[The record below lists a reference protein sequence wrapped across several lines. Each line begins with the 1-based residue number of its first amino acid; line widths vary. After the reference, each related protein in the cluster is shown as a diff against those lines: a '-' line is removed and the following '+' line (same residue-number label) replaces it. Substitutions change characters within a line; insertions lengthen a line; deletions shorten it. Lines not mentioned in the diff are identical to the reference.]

1 MRQAVKMSILCY
13 FATLDNYLLA
23 MSKPV
28 LTNDLVSLVDLL
40 FAQCDG
46 QIKLAAP
53 LGLGKP
59 NHFLN
64 TIYQRVKAAP
74 NDYHLTIYT
83 ALSLKIPQAKQP
95 LEKRFLQPFVKR
107 HFGEDYPQL
116 EYVLD
121 RDNHCLPNN
130 IKIHEFYFSSG
141 SQLGNYSSQQDYI
154 SQNYTHVARDLVSAG
169 IDIVVQQV
177 AQRGKQISLSSNP
190 DVLLDLIDEMKQHN
204 KPLLVVGVINNDL
217 PFLGGEAL
225 VEQSLFDYLHDDAQS
240 IPLFGVPKERVSP
253 ADHAIGLH
261 ASTLVKDGGTLQ
273 IGIGALSD
281 AIVNALIIRQQD
293 NLIYQKAIESL
304 NHTLANDYLSSS
316 LLAEHGSL
324 LPFESG
330 LYGATE
336 MVMDGFM
343 HLRKAGILK
352 RQVFDDLKLQ
362 DLLDRKII
370 TNPLGQDSLKNL
382 LEHSLLTHKLN
393 NPSLNWLKRFG
404 LIEETATIVD
414 QQLMLSKDESIGIDL
429 TDNCNF
435 AKLQKRIAGRC
446 LKGGRYLEGAFYL
459 GSKELY
465 QWFNQLSG
473 DDWSGLWMRRVS
485 HINELLGGHETLDRK
500 QRQQARFFNT
510 CMIHTLTGAAVSDG
524 LENAQVVSGVGG
536 QYNFVAMAHSLS
548 DGRSVLMLRST
559 RLSNGE
565 VESNIR
571 WNYGHITIPRHLRD
585 IVITEYGIADLRG
598 QSDQEVISRM
608 LSISD
613 SRFQPQ
619 LLAAAKKAGKIATD
633 FELPKAWGNNNPQTI
648 NQLNQLDAFNDYPF
662 GSDFD
667 ATELQLIRALTKLK
681 SSTSSWYG
689 KFLSLGA
696 ALYKQNHTEEKIRC
710 LKRMGLSE
718 PKSLS
723 DKLMA
728 NLLSKYL

>member
-1 MRQAVKMSILCY
+1 MSILCY
-13 FATLDNYLLA
+13 IATLGNYILA

-28 LTNDLVSLVDLL
+28 LTNDLESLVDLL
-40 FAQCDG
+40 LAQCDG

-74 NDYHLTIYT
+74 SDYHLTIYT

-116 EYVLD
+116 EYVID

-141 SQLGNYSSQQDYI
+141 SQLGNDSSQQDYI
-154 SQNYTHVARDLVSAG
+154 SQNYTHVARDLVSAD

-177 AQRGKQISLSSNP
+177 AQRGDQISLSSNP

-204 KPLLVVGVINNDL
+204 KPLTVVGVINNDL
-217 PFLGGEAL
+217 PFLGGEAQ
-225 VEQSLFDYLHDDAQS
+225 VEQNLFDYLHDDAQS
-240 IPLFGVPKERVSP
+240 IPLFGVPKERVSS

-293 NLIYQKAIESL
+293 NSTYQKAIESL
-304 NHTLANDYLSSS
+304 NDTLANDYLSSL

-324 LPFESG
+324 QPFDSG

-362 DLLDRKII
+362 DLLDRKVI
-370 TNPLGQDSLKNL
+370 TNPLGQDSLENL

-393 NPSLNWLKRFG
+393 NHSLDWLKQFG
-404 LIEETATIVD
+404 LTEETTRIVD
-414 QQLMLSKDESIGIDL
+414 QQLILTKGESIGIDL
-429 TDNCNF
+429 TDSCNF
-435 AKLQKRIAGRC
+435 EKLQKRLAGRS

-459 GSKELY
+459 GSKDLY
-465 QWFNQLSG
+465 QWFKQLSG

-485 HINELLGGHETLDRK
+485 HINELLGGQETLDRI
-500 QRQQARFFNT
+500 QRRQARFFNT

-559 RLSNGE
+559 RLSNGK

-598 QSDQEVISRM
+598 QSDQEVIKRM

-613 SRFQPQ
+613 SRFQLQ

-667 ATELQLIRALTKLK
+667 STELQLIRALTKLK
-681 SSTSSWYG
+681 SATSSLP
-689 KFLSLGA
+689 KKLLTIAS
-696 ALYKQNHTEEKIRC
+696 ALAPQRIPKDKLHYLE
-710 LKRMGLSE
+710 RMGLSK
-718 PKSLS
+718 PSTLS
-723 DKLMA
+723 ERITAKL
-728 NLLSKYL
+728 LCRYL